1 MSSSI
6 ENPDEI
12 FVCMRY
18 EKEHNNT
25 LFRAVVAY
33 DMPSVMTIKDDLR
46 MKLQLP
52 YSFNFS
58 EVAGHKLYV
67 LSLNHAGNTFVNYA
81 FFEAEQVMQFAKLI
95 LPNCARLH
103 YSTIPSLELCS
114 QLLLDY
120 YSYPGMCEIVKFSQQ
135 CQTPANISSYPHSSS
150 SSSQ

>member
-1 MSSSI
+1 MSSPTHII

-46 MKLQLP
+46 IRLQLP

-67 LSLNHAGNTFVNYA
+67 LSLNLVGNTFVNYA
-81 FFEAEQVMQFAKLI
+81 FFEAEQVMRFAKLI
-95 LPNCARLH
+95 LPNCARLQ
-103 YSTIPSLELCS
+103 YSTIPSLELCT
-114 QLLLDY
+114 QLLLEYDD
-120 YSYPGMCEIVKFSQQ
+120 YPGMYEVVQFSRRCQQ
-135 CQTPANISSYPHSSS
+135 LTPS